1 MLLMI
6 KQFWSE
12 HHQSH
17 QKKIFPLTLSFLFMF
32 FPSLCI
38 TVNRIVQ
45 TVLFSRNIVRVSAW
59 IKSKTDLQTWLRG
72 YLAERRFEVE
82 PAVKVST
89 KSTLS

>member
-1 MLLMI
+1 
-6 KQFWSE
+6 
-12 HHQSH
+12 
-17 QKKIFPLTLSFLFMF
+17 MF

-45 TVLFSRNIVRVSAW
+45 TVLFSRNIVGISAW

-72 YLAERRFEVE
+72 YLAERFEVE